1 VPFISRL
8 IFLFAAFL
16 AFAAVP
22 AAAEQRA
29 EPEPVRQAWE
39 MITGLA
45 SDSYAMRLQAKTSLL
60 GLGRASIE
68 PLEFAVQ
75 SDDPEVRARALEILI
90 SLRGRGFLGIG
101 LQEDL
106 AEDDLENGN
115 DKPRGSTVS
124 ANQVV
129 NFKQYADYG
138 VTKPFPAE
146 AAGIQAGDKIRA
158 VNDRAVHG
166 TKDLMREVIMIGPAR
181 PAIITVER
189 GEKLM
194 RLPVLLTRN
203 PSLRTTQFGQPVR
216 DVAPPVDLEKE
227 LDGSS
232 GQKQT
237 STNAAPEPV
246 AQAQP
251 KPMLNVRV
259 LNVNGAQQ
267 VIRLAPPQPAQ
278 K

>member
-1 VPFISRL
+1 L
-8 IFLFAAFL
+8 IILFSAVWAL
-16 AFAAVP
+16 SVVP
-22 AAAEQRA
+22 AAAEQAA
-29 EPEPVRQAWE
+29 EPEPARQAWE

-68 PLEFAVQ
+68 PLEFAVK
-75 SDDPEVRARALEILI
+75 SDDAEVRARALEILI
-90 SLRGRGFLGIG
+90 ALRGRGFLGIG
-101 LQEDL
+101 LQEEF
-106 AEDDLENGN
+106 ADDENENANGRTFGN
-115 DKPRGSTVS
+115 TVS

-158 VNDRAVHG
+158 VNDRAIHG
-166 TKDLMREVIMIGPAR
+166 TKDLMREVIAVGPAR

-189 GEKLM
+189 GEKLL

-203 PSLRTTQFGQPVR
+203 PSMRTTQFGQPVR

-237 STNAAPEPV
+237 SANAAPEPI
-246 AQAQP
+246 AQAQQ
-251 KPMLNVRV
+251 KAMLNVRV
-259 LNVNGAQQ
+259 INVNGGQQ
-267 VIRLAPPQPAQ
+267 VIRLAPPQPID